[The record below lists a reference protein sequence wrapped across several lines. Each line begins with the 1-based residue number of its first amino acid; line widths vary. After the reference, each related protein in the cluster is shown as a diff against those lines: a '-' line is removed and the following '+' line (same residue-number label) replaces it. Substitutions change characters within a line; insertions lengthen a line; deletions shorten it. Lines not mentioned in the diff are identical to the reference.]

1 MASIFGQKTD
11 TKIASIFGHKNCLF
25 FWTQKWPLFLGK
37 KQTQILPLFLDTS
50 VFRCCGH
57 AASASRVC
65 GFPYYHLGY
74 LKKYKFWKATFL
86 LTTGTRSGMGG
97 QTKHKCGQGP

>member
-1 MASIFGQKTD
+1 M
-11 TKIASIFGHKNCLF
+11 
-25 FWTQKWPLFLGK
+25 LFLLHEACPKAFHALSNGGCCPRP
-37 KQTQILPLFLDTS
+37 LPS
-50 VFRCCGH
+50 VCRCCGH